1 MKLGLEF
8 AIIFTAVSF
17 FIVFAIVF
25 LGQCKVKA
33 KEMFLEKDLD
43 VCKSIKL
50 NKKMT
55 IKLYDLKKFGESHEF
70 DREDSTYFKIS
81 RILNKHIKF
90 DFDEET
96 MEFKVEL
103 DDFRDDELRVYF
115 TEILEL
121 VTNFRLSQF
130 RFKSEEN
137 QFKLLGSDN
146 KVIEEMKSHT
156 DDIISVVFEDMM
168 EGMYKDKLQGILD
181 GIME

>member
-8 AIIFTAVSF
+8 ALIFMAVSF

-25 LGQCKVKA
+25 LKQS
-33 KEMFLEKDLD
+33 KEAINQMFLEKDLE
-43 VCKSIKL
+43 VYKSIKL

-55 IKLYDLKKFGESHEF
+55 IKLYDLKRFGESHEL
-70 DREDSTYFKIS
+70 DRKDSTYFKIA

-96 MEFKVEL
+96 MEFKAEL
-103 DDFRDDELRVYF
+103 EDFRDDELRVYF

-130 RFKSEEN
+130 RFKSKEN

-146 KVIEEMKSHT
+146 KIIEEIKSYT
-156 DDIISVVFEDMM
+156 DDIISTVFEDMM

-181 GIME
+181 DMMK